1 VSGGPYAASVERF
14 PHLRQSRLSTFDRCA
29 LSSHFEEEYM
39 SGFSS
44 HAQARGSIFH
54 RVAAKCLAAMYKQ
67 YEKEGYDV
75 PGRQPGQIDTDAAI
89 AILDETLRQ
98 QDIDQ
103 RCHKPRCG
111 KPIVKRESGRI
122 WCAAGH
128 DYQSDFVNLPLEQ
141 IKDLRWVVVKWAHDN
156 LFDIANL
163 IDVEQ
168 RILAPITYPDPAGG
182 TVERTLTGQ
191 LDALFVA
198 GEENEEFIVIDWKD
212 SWGLPGPTAVGFDG
226 YFQQRF
232 YAWLV
237 FKNYPM
243 AQRVTLREFY
253 VRFSEAREATV
264 FRSDIADV
272 EADLSALAERFDRAH
287 TERNFPPTPGVH
299 CHFCPSPGACPIFP
313 GVRAEGMI
321 TDAATAK
328 RIARE
333 ITVAGAALK
342 SRKSAL
348 SAYTSAHGPEEVSSH
363 KGRRVWGHKPVERT
377 SRPSKKD
384 MEAALAAQR
393 SGVPI
398 RLEDLF
404 RTSTT
409 TRFELHAPE
418 EHEDIDPASEDAA
431 LMAALEAS
439 VSAGTVPDDPTEG
452 TT

>member
-1 VSGGPYAASVERF
+1 
-14 PHLRQSRLSTFDRCA
+14 
-29 LSSHFEEEYM
+29 
-39 SGFSS
+39 
-44 HAQARGSIFH
+44 
-54 RVAAKCLAAMYKQ
+54 
-67 YEKEGYDV
+67 
-75 PGRQPGQIDTDAAI
+75 
-89 AILDETLRQ
+89 
-98 QDIDQ
+98 
-103 RCHKPRCG
+103 
-111 KPIVKRESGRI
+111 
-122 WCAAGH
+122 
-128 DYQSDFVNLPLEQ
+128 
-141 IKDLRWVVVKWAHDN
+141 VKWAHDN

-163 IDVEQ
+163 VDVEQ
-168 RILAPITYPDPAGG
+168 RILAPIRYPDPAAG
-182 TVERTLTGQ
+182 TVRAHLTGQ
-191 LDALFVA
+191 LDALLRRWA
-198 GEENEEFIVIDWKD
+198 STRSSSIVIDWKD
-212 SWGLPGPTAVGFDG
+212 TWGLPGPTAKSVV
-226 YFQQRF
+226 RRLLP
-232 YAWLV
+232 AAVL
-237 FKNYPM
+237 
-243 AQRVTLREFY
+243 RVARVQELPERAARDAARVLRALLG
-253 VRFSEAREATV
+253 AREATV